1 LDSRETTLRR
11 SLPSPKPL
19 VNLHRKEN
27 LANDVSC
34 VNCGLFCLAAI
45 GARLQNIFRPTQR
58 SVRGWKART
67 SIRSFTDEASPADD
81 ASLSSSLLSH
91 VCYSCHTTL
100 TSKSSRST
108 ATPSWNP
115 SDSTLSDV
123 HLPMWAA
130 VQSVRRRSNERDT
143 SSPSPKEVWESKKLD
158 ADGMK
163 SVVGG
168 FLLLE

>member
-1 LDSRETTLRR
+1 MYLVRTVGCLFVWQLSDAHSR
-11 SLPSPKPL
+11 
-19 VNLHRKEN
+19 
-27 LANDVSC
+27 
-34 VNCGLFCLAAI
+34 
-45 GARLQNIFRPTQR
+45 NIFRPTQR

-67 SIRSFTDEASPADD
+67 SIRSFADEASPADD
-81 ASLSSSLLSH
+81 SLLSLSLLSH

-108 ATPSWNP
+108 ATPSW
-115 SDSTLSDV
+115 DSLLEV

-130 VQSVRRRSNERDT
+130 VQSASGRGDERDA
-143 SSPSPKEVWESKKLD
+143 SSPYTEEVWESKKLD

-168 FLLLE
+168 FLLE